1 MRCGPR
7 LTFAAVVLFSAAC
20 VGRSGSPPPRM
31 PSTASSPEP
40 SGSIIADD
48 FSDPTSG
55 WDSEPIA
62 EYRDG
67 KLIVGHVDPGA
78 TFIWAPAGFRGSRI
92 VRATAS
98 IEGPGASLI
107 GIFCQADG
115 DMSSGYLALVDPAS
129 HGARLAR
136 LQDRRAITIAQ
147 GPLEYDVALD
157 QPLDLE
163 LRCVKRKKV
172 YWFRF
177 TIDGTTT
184 LQGADRSQTDGELG
198 GVYFYH
204 SQAGTFGVFDDFQMI
219 PLDASERATGR
230 QT

>member
-1 MRCGPR
+1 MPR
-7 LTFAAVVLFSAAC
+7 LS
-20 VGRSGSPPPRM
+20 GRR
-31 PSTASSPEP
+31 
-40 SGSIIADD
+40 
-48 FSDPTSG
+48 
-55 WDSEPIA
+55 
-62 EYRDG
+62 
-67 KLIVGHVDPGA
+67 
-78 TFIWAPAGFRGSRI
+78 AGFRGSRI

-172 YWFRF
+172 YWFQIHHRRHNGVARSGQ
-177 TIDGTTT
+177 IS
-184 LQGADRSQTDGELG
+184 DR
-198 GVYFYH
+198 
-204 SQAGTFGVFDDFQMI
+204 
-219 PLDASERATGR
+219 R
-230 QT
+230 